1 MLFGAPDLLTSAIV
15 IITVILG
22 LGTIFLL
29 CGLLYIYWGNYRE
42 TKSGYALGLL
52 LFASALLLQNI
63 LLTATYFISI
73 LDHWYEG
80 IVMFALILFEFIA
93 LSILFK
99 ISWE

>member
-1 MLFGAPDLLTSAIV
+1 MLFGSPDLLTSFIV

-22 LGTIFLL
+22 FGTIFLL

-42 TKSGYALGLL
+42 TKSSYAVGLL

-63 LLTATYFISI
+63 LLTGTYFINVLS
-73 LDHWYEG
+73 HWYEG
-80 IVMFALILFEFIA
+80 IVMFALIVFEFIA
-93 LSILFK
+93 LLILFK

>member
-1 MLFGAPDLLTSAIV
+1 MLFGSPDLLTSAIV
-15 IITVILG
+15 IITVIMG
-22 LGTIFLL
+22 FGTIFLL

-42 TKSGYALGLL
+42 TKSSYSVGLL

-63 LLTATYFISI
+63 LLTGTYFINVLS
-73 LDHWYEG
+73 HWYEG
-80 IVMFALILFEFIA
+80 ILMFVLIVFEFIA

>member
-42 TKSGYALGLL
+42 TKSSYAVGLL
-52 LFASALLLQNI
+52 LFASALLLQNV

-80 IVMFALILFEFIA
+80 IVMFTLILFEFTA
-93 LSILFK
+93 LSILLK